1 MSPHL
6 ISHPRSR
13 QNSSQ
18 LDHNQATTGPWTCS
32 YPKGCIYHNGCNA
45 EHILITKEDISA
57 GAEAV
62 VKITCSNETCEQA
75 PYMHTACFQAFEEN
89 ALAFLRGQGRAKGWS
104 DRQKLQNLWTKRGYD
119 LVYKACE
126 CLCGHGHIRKDLDF
140 ILPTVEN
147 SGNMN
152 FTADN
157 LAASEVATAAEAED
171 KKRKRKKT
179 KSGSSTGRGGT
190 TITIGLPTF
199 TQVRVLSQTCLNL
212 RKIKSF
218 L

>member
-1 MSPHL
+1 M
-6 ISHPRSR
+6 
-13 QNSSQ
+13 
-18 LDHNQATTGPWTCS
+18 
-32 YPKGCIYHNGCNA
+32 
-45 EHILITKEDISA
+45 
-57 GAEAV
+57 
-62 VKITCSNETCEQA
+62 
-75 PYMHTACFQAFEEN
+75 
-89 ALAFLRGQGRAKGWS
+89 
-104 DRQKLQNLWTKRGYD
+104 
-119 LVYKACE
+119 
-126 CLCGHGHIRKDLDF
+126 DF